1 MKYFV
6 TYLFRCENGI
16 LALKFSKRG
25 FHVKVAGQA
34 RYQFEEPTATFIT
47 SSPKLMD
54 PYERSNLYIGES
66 NIAGILLHLATWY
79 NYIHIISF
87 YSNPI
92 LTFSNLH
99 LGMRFADGIFAKRVI
114 PHFRLVAI
122 YAGNRLN
129 QTSYDALFSK
139 SIIFFYLKSYKFFKH

>member
-25 FHVKVAGQA
+25 VHMNVEGQA

-66 NIAGILLHLATWY
+66 NIAGTFLYLVGWHNHI
-79 NYIHIISF
+79 YI
-87 YSNPI
+87 
-92 LTFSNLH
+92 
-99 LGMRFADGIFAKRVI
+99 
-114 PHFRLVAI
+114 
-122 YAGNRLN
+122 
-129 QTSYDALFSK
+129 
-139 SIIFFYLKSYKFFKH
+139 